1 MVRTSHHPQARLAG
15 LPAYTQITP
24 QRRVLFEPAQMSS
37 TPSPEKPVVVV
48 TGASAGIGD
57 AIARRFAAG
66 GFRIVA
72 VARRKDRLDQ
82 LARDLSPTT
91 NIVTLAADVTAADV
105 PEQAVELATK
115 SFGRLDC
122 LVNNAGSGKWA
133 PVHETDDGML
143 NEVIEIS
150 LKAPFRFCRA
160 ALRVM
165 GPGSSII
172 NVGSVFGLIGGLNG
186 GVYCAVKAGLIGL
199 TQTLA
204 AQYGANGIRSNLVA
218 PGVIKTDMTKDYW
231 NTPGFQRI
239 NQEMTPFNRDGTP
252 EDIANAVYFLASEQG
267 SYINGQTLALDG
279 GWSTTKYLTYP
290 ALVSRRVED

>member
-1 MVRTSHHPQARLAG
+1 
-15 LPAYTQITP
+15 
-24 QRRVLFEPAQMSS
+24 MSS
-37 TPSPEKPVVVV
+37 TQSTEKPVVLV

-72 VARRKDRLDQ
+72 VARRKDRLEQ
-82 LARDLSPTT
+82 LARELSPTP
-91 NIVTLAADVTAADV
+91 VEVLATDVTAADAA
-105 PEQAVELATK
+105 ERSMELAIR

-133 PVHETDDGML
+133 PVHETDDAML

-165 GPGSSII
+165 KPGSSII
-172 NVGSVFGLIGGLNG
+172 SVGSVFGVIGGLNG

-204 AQYGANGIRSNLVA
+204 VQYGANGIRSNVVA

-231 NTPGFQRI
+231 DAAPFQRV
-239 NQEMTPFNRDGTP
+239 NQEMTPFNREGTP
-252 EDIANAVYFLASEQG
+252 EDVANAVFFLASEQG

-279 GWSTTKYLTYP
+279 GWSTTKYLTYQ
-290 ALVSRRVED
+290 ALVCKRVED

>member
-1 MVRTSHHPQARLAG
+1 
-15 LPAYTQITP
+15 
-24 QRRVLFEPAQMSS
+24 MSS
-37 TPSPEKPVVVV
+37 TPSSEKPVVLV
-48 TGASAGIGD
+48 TGASAGLGD

-66 GFRIVA
+66 GYQIVA
-72 VARRKDRLDQ
+72 VARRKDRLEQ
-82 LARDLSPTT
+82 LAADLSATT
-91 NIVTLAADVTAADV
+91 NIETLAADVTAGDT
-105 PEQAVELATK
+105 PEKAVELATR

-122 LVNNAGSGKWA
+122 LINNAGSGKWA
-133 PVHETDDGML
+133 PVHNTDDSML
-143 NEVIEIS
+143 DEVIDVS

-172 NVGSVFGLIGGLNG
+172 HVGSVFGLLGGLDG
-186 GVYCAVKAGLIGL
+186 GIYCAVKAGLIGL

-231 NTPGFQRI
+231 DAPAFKRI

-252 EDIANAVYFLASEQG
+252 EDVANAVFFLASDQG

-279 GWSTTKYLTYP
+279 GWSTTKYLTHP
-290 ALVSRRVED
+290 ALVCKRVEE

>member
-1 MVRTSHHPQARLAG
+1 V
-15 LPAYTQITP
+15 
-24 QRRVLFEPAQMSS
+24 VKNSS
-37 TPSPEKPVVVV
+37 EKPVVLV

-72 VARRKDRLDQ
+72 VARRQDRLDA
-82 LARDLSPTT
+82 LAKE
-91 NIVTLAADVTAADV
+91 LAATTDIKTIAVDVTAADA
-105 PEQAVELATK
+105 PERAVELAMK

-133 PVHETDDGML
+133 PVDKTDDAML
-143 NEVIEIS
+143 NEVIDIS

-165 GPGSSII
+165 HPGSSII
-172 NVGSVFGLIGGLNG
+172 SVGSVFGLMGGLDG

-199 TQTLA
+199 TQTMA
-204 AQYGANGIRSNLVA
+204 AQYGASGIRSNVVA

-231 NTPGFQRI
+231 DAAGFQRL
-239 NQEMTPFNRDGTP
+239 NQEMTPFNRDGTT
-252 EDIANAVYFLASEQG
+252 EDVANTVFFLASQEG
-267 SYINGQTLALDG
+267 SYINGQTIALDG
-279 GWSTTKYLTYP
+279 GWSTTKYLSYE
-290 ALVSRRVED
+290 ALTAERVKK